1 MTHSFKHTHFSV
13 VGIVRPSQVPFKR
26 IDSSTKKLP
35 RFTQLTETREPAGLE
50 LDHSFQQ
57 SSGTERRTR
66 PLASDFLNSDLS
78 ASVCPIVTT
87 PSF

>member
-1 MTHSFKHTHFSV
+1 MTYSFKHTHFSV

-35 RFTQLTETREPAGLE
+35 RFTQLTETKDPAGLE
-50 LDHSFQQ
+50 LNRSFQQ
-57 SSGTERRTR
+57 SSGTERRAR
-66 PLASDFLNSDLS
+66 PLASDFLSSDLL
-78 ASVCPIVTT
+78 ASVCPIVTI